1 MTEIVKNAAIG
12 FSSIDRIIEI
22 LPEQGCVEIQRDA
35 PNKVHDWHRH
45 PNAETLIVLKGEM
58 TFSLEDGDHRCGPGD
73 VLRLSADA
81 LHKSMAGAPSIS
93 SPFAIFP
100 LGRGEK
106 P

>member
-1 MTEIVKNAAIG
+1 MTEIVKNAATG

-35 PNKVHDWHRH
+35 SNKVHDWHRH

-58 TFSLEDGDHRCGPGD
+58 MFSLEGGDHRCGPGD

-81 LHKSMAGAPSIS
+81 LHKSTAGSQG
-93 SPFAIFP
+93 AIYIVAFRDLP
-100 LGRGEK
+100 IGAG
-106 P
+106 